1 MLVYRPLRRG
11 VASRV
16 VSNGNFMPTCIKF
29 VNITL
34 KYHNLSELGTYIFT
48 LAQHFIGFELQ
59 NRRVAFDFSTLLT

>member
-29 VNITL
+29 VSITL
-34 KYHNLSELGTYIFT
+34 KYYNLSKLGTYIFT
-48 LAQHFIGFELQ
+48 LAQHFIGFELLTHQ
-59 NRRVAFDFSTLLT
+59 VAFYFTTLLT